1 MEEVIQNLLDIMRDW
16 WLGALEN
23 FPKVLAG
30 ILVLIISL
38 YLARLAGVLTDK
50 TLKKRDTDPELTVLL
65 VRIIRWS
72 VIALGIILALQ
83 QAGQDTSALLTGLG
97 ILGFTIGFA
106 LQDVSKNFV
115 AGILLLLLQPF
126 DLGDAIEVAGYSGT
140 VKTVDLRATEILTFD
155 GREVSIP
162 NSEVFTNA
170 LVNFSRNTERRI
182 SLDVN
187 VSYNSD
193 LEQVHRLAI
202 DTITSL
208 PGVCHPYLRGLI
220 HRVDYLLL
228 GGHQHHKSTRSQDRR
243 GDEHQV
249 LLQCHGHHHTASRKN
264 RNGKIINWLLIIR
277 ANSPARANPAHF
289 PAPPAYKPKLPGRTM
304 SVPGQRFTGRESIE
318 GACRL
323 IFLMNPVD
331 VPVNFPGEDNE
342 SIRSGSEIIRS
353 SVAEHIAIWVEMQH
367 AGIREAPRDGYPVLH
382 RSAVPPRAPHIVHH
396 KDAPTTQQVVV
407 WKLKELRPNQQVLFP
422 FLHLC
427 RKVHCGG
434 QDAGYSHRL
443 RKHPTRDDAAARD
456 HHHGL
461 KFVLKL
467 HDQVINKS
475 LDLLPTDHL
484 AAQMHRPASK
494 YLNTK

>member
-182 SLDVN
+182 SLDIN
-187 VSYNSD
+187 VGYNSD

-208 PGVCHPYLRGLI
+208 PGVL
-220 HRVDYLLL
+220 D
-228 GGHQHHKSTRSQDRR
+228 
-243 GDEHQV
+243 
-249 LLQCHGHHHTASRKN
+249 
-264 RNGKIINWLLIIR
+264 
-277 ANSPARANPAHF
+277 SPAP
-289 PAPPAYKPKLPGRTM
+289 
-304 SVPGQRFTGRESIE
+304 
-318 GACRL
+318 
-323 IFLMNPVD
+323 
-331 VPVNFPGEDNE
+331 
-342 SIRSGSEIIRS
+342 
-353 SVAEHIAIWVEMQH
+353 
-367 AGIREAPRDGYPVLH
+367 
-382 RSAVPPRAPHIVHH
+382 
-396 KDAPTTQQVVV
+396 QVVIHTFAASSIGLTIYYWV
-407 WKLKELRPNQQVLFP
+407 DTNTTSLLEAKT
-422 FLHLC
+422 
-427 RKVHCGG
+427 
-434 QDAGYSHRL
+434 AGVMSI
-443 RKHPTRDDAAARD
+443 KSSFNATGITIPHPVKIVMD
-456 HHHGL
+456 
-461 KFVLKL
+461 K
-467 HDQVINKS
+467 
-475 LDLLPTDHL
+475 
-484 AAQMHRPASK
+484 
-494 YLNTK
+494 